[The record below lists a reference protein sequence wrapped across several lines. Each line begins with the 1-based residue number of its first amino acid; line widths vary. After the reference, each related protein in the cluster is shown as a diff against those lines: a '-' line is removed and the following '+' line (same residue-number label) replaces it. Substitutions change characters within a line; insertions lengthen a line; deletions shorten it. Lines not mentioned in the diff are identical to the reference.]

1 MPATSLRDV
10 ASLTV
15 AIQKISNGRAVC
27 RTDCKSEKIQKLN
40 LPRTHSVSPSGA
52 VEFMI
57 ETAEALRRKGATDS
71 EICFIL
77 HRLIPATASAW
88 TLSDP
93 KSQIVRVD
101 SLWGIPDG
109 LQFLPHDTFEY
120 DVKRGEISSQTI
132 RYKVS
137 CIQETENGAWEE
149 KKIARRY
156 GRSMSLTSGDV
167 REVALQSHEIAVHL
181 NQKTQIMWFCGI
193 PLIVGIGKN
202 LPWFRMAA
210 PEESTQNP
218 ARPVGPVRNRF
229 RIQSQNDLARA
240 STLDINRYVLSV
252 QPNIDLIRKD
262 DSFLNDL
269 ISIALKIGAPV
280 ELDGS
285 VLGHA
290 YYMLRRAGVT
300 VVATGEPHYSRVRGK
315 QVFAKL
321 VRDEIPEHIE
331 RHGETTVLAKIS
343 KHESRPALIVKLFEE
358 ANELLRAS
366 NPMEVEAELAD
377 LLEVVRSLASAT
389 GVSWEDVQATS
400 DRKRTQRGGFDR
412 GVVLMQT
419 AWPKSGTQTERLPEE
434 IPLKSLSQ
442 VKESK
447 YGVDLNF
454 ASLLAKGAS
463 STFTMQEGGSFK
475 ISLTATGL
483 RIEKV
488 EAEVLAE
495 QLIFPGFDNP

>member
-1 MPATSLRDV
+1 M
-10 ASLTV
+10 
-15 AIQKISNGRAVC
+15 
-27 RTDCKSEKIQKLN
+27 
-40 LPRTHSVSPSGA
+40 
-52 VEFMI
+52 
-57 ETAEALRRKGATDS
+57 
-71 EICFIL
+71 
-77 HRLIPATASAW
+77 
-88 TLSDP
+88 
-93 KSQIVRVD
+93 
-101 SLWGIPDG
+101 
-109 LQFLPHDTFEY
+109 
-120 DVKRGEISSQTI
+120 
-132 RYKVS
+132 
-137 CIQETENGAWEE
+137 
-149 KKIARRY
+149 
-156 GRSMSLTSGDV
+156 
-167 REVALQSHEIAVHL
+167 
-181 NQKTQIMWFCGI
+181 
-193 PLIVGIGKN
+193 
-202 LPWFRMAA
+202 
-210 PEESTQNP
+210 
-218 ARPVGPVRNRF
+218 
-229 RIQSQNDLARA
+229 
-240 STLDINRYVLSV
+240 
-252 QPNIDLIRKD
+252 
-262 DSFLNDL
+262 
-269 ISIALKIGAPV
+269 
-280 ELDGS
+280 
-285 VLGHA
+285 
-290 YYMLRRAGVT
+290 
-300 VVATGEPHYSRVRGK
+300 
-315 QVFAKL
+315 
-321 VRDEIPEHIE
+321 RDEIPEHIE